1 MLCIQ
6 IRRMV
11 QAVLFQ
17 SLRQDTAGNLMPSD
31 ITGVFEQLVTCAT
44 GYLEFS
50 TNMQILRTT
59 SYLEYLHIVC
69 VNKKVHNALLM
80 EWRDFFRPSVKKDCE
95 ARALVYRQRGGAVDH
110 DGTIRPGH
118 CVQCDGHQF
127 RPSVQAYATFKIVD
141 YSPCPG
147 CDRISTSEAIEP
159 TFAHVAE
166 WLCYH
171 AYIDTY
177 IDTTFVMTLN
187 ASRLFF

>member
-1 MLCIQ
+1 
-6 IRRMV
+6 
-11 QAVLFQ
+11 
-17 SLRQDTAGNLMPSD
+17 MPSE
-31 ITGVFEQLVTCAT
+31 VP
-44 GYLEFS
+44 
-50 TNMQILRTT
+50 ILRTT
-59 SYLEYLHIVC
+59 SYLEYPHIVC

-95 ARALVYRQRGGAVDH
+95 ARALVYRERGGVVNH
-110 DGTIRPGH
+110 DGTISSGH
-118 CVQCDGHQF
+118 FVEAH
-127 RPSVQAYATFKIVD
+127 QAYATFHIVD

-187 ASRLFF
+187 TSWVFFNAK